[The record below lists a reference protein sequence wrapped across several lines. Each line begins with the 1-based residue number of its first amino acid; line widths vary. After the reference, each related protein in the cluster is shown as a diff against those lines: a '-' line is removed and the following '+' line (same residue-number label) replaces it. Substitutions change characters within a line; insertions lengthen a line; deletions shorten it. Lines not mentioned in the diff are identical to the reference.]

1 MSRKN
6 SICFSVI
13 GILLL
18 ISLFV
23 TYATNDKSTTQHAS
37 ETQMKEFEDAKEIN
51 YEIKPFKYLIK
62 SEDNLLVVYKDNG
75 QTVFIK
81 TTIPIDV
88 LSDKLKEELDSGIKF
103 ENESDLYSFLESYSS

>member
-6 SICFSVI
+6 SICFSII

-23 TYATNDKSTTQHAS
+23 TYATNDKETTQHAS

-51 YEIKPFKYLIK
+51 YEIKPYKYLIK
-62 SEDNLLVVYKDNG
+62 SENDMLVVYKDSG
-75 QTVFIK
+75 QNVFIR
-81 TTIPIDV
+81 TSIPIDV
-88 LSDKLKEELDSGIKF
+88 LSDKLKDELKQGIRF